1 MKWSVLMNSANI
13 SDDHACFKDKN
24 YHRLFFGLKT
34 DKLHFFYRFLQ
45 HGFFVKT
52 IMEKSVKQMLCD
64 QFGLNPDYVVNR
76 IKTIFYNGKPVDDM
90 ETAIVHDGATLALSA
105 AMPGLVGATFR
116 SGGVLS
122 PFRSTISY
130 RPDDCKTP
138 DSGEGAVYIKLFNLL
153 VPEIGPEFLK
163 RGIFLHK
170 PLVDSFLKEQDPDF
184 WRQCRSLLLDNV
196 PTDSSELIQNGI
208 PGSTEFVYLRVAD
221 FPD

>member
-1 MKWSVLMNSANI
+1 MNSADTSN
-13 SDDHACFKDKN
+13 DHTCFEDKN
-24 YHRLFFGLKT
+24 YHHLFFVLDT
-34 DKLHFFYRFLQ
+34 EKLHLFYRFLQ
-45 HGFFVKT
+45 HGFFVKA
-52 IMEKSVKQMLCD
+52 IMEKSIKQILCD
-64 QFGLNPDYVVNR
+64 QLGLEPDYVVDR

-90 ETAIVHDGATLALSA
+90 ETAIVHDGGTLALSA

-153 VPEIGPEFLK
+153 VPEIGPVFLK
-163 RGIFLHK
+163 RGMFVQKTL
-170 PLVDSFLKEQDPDF
+170 LDSFLKEQDPDF

-208 PGSTEFVYLRVAD
+208 PGSTELVYLRVAD
-221 FPD
+221 IPD